1 MNMDVRNRDKLIF
14 GKYDP
19 NAYMGGIRR
28 FEGMPYS
35 TLSKLI
41 DGDYV
46 DLNDAQNYGPSISE
60 LYEFA
65 SSDPSAYTF
74 DGYVVS
80 PQRSDYRVSIDSINR
95 VTSFAQAE
103 DVVDFAEFIKYA
115 DEFTINQNGGAAW
128 WD

>member
-1 MNMDVRNRDKLIF
+1 MNMDVRSRDKLIF

-46 DLNDAQNYGPSISE
+46 DLNDAQNYAPSISE

-95 VTSFAQAE
+95 VTPFAQAE

-115 DEFTINQNGGAAW
+115 DEFEINQNGGTAW